1 MKNTLLFLFVL
12 LAGYAQGQVVATGS
26 PAMTYV
32 SKGSGDMFQ
41 SNLYSADRIMD
52 MRDKL
57 NLTDAQATKI
67 KKIHAENAGQFST
80 LKWDLEEE
88 NAKLKKMLEPNKI
101 DQVAVNKQM
110 DKILDLENQLKK
122 KQLNNLVAIKNEL
135 TEEQL
140 ITLAQNQVYV
150 VRADGVK
157 GPVKI
162 VDGVAISSSV
172 SGYTTA
178 YDSPKVALS
187 IAGTPSGAQPVFYI
201 ETKSGLKKVPT
212 LEGVNP
218 KDIEAINVLKGDEA
232 TKLYG
237 KDGENGVIVIKL
249 KNKPE

>member
-1 MKNTLLFLFVL
+1 MKKTLLFLFVL

-32 SKGSGDMFQ
+32 NKGSGDMFQ
-41 SNLYSADRIMD
+41 SNLYSADRIME
-52 MRDKL
+52 MREKL

-67 KKIHAENAGQFST
+67 KKIHSDNAGQFST

-88 NAKLKKMLEPNKI
+88 NAKLKKMLEPTKI

-110 DKILDLENQLKK
+110 DKILELENQLKK

-140 ITLAQNQVYV
+140 KTLSQNQVYV
-150 VRADGVK
+150 VRADVK
-157 GPVKI
+157 GPVRI
-162 VDGVAISSSV
+162 VDGVAISSSG
-172 SGYTTA
+172 SSFATTS
-178 YDSPKVALS
+178 DSPKVALS

-201 ETKSGLKKVPT
+201 ETKSGIKKVPT

-237 KDGENGVIVIKL
+237 KEGENGVIVIKL
-249 KNKPE
+249 KNQPE